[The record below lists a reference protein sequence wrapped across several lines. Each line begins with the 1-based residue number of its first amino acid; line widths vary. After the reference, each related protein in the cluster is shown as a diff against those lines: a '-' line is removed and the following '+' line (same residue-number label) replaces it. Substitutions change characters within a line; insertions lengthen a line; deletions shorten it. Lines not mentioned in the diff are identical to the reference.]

1 MIERGG
7 KGLGRAG
14 YAGVEGIGIGREKYE
29 RGGRERRGGKGG
41 FKWRKMESNRKGEG
55 GDCCRKEGGGG
66 AEMILLT
73 GRINGM
79 SVTS

>member
-41 FKWRKMESNRKGEG
+41 VQVEEDGE
-55 GDCCRKEGGGG
+55 
-66 AEMILLT
+66 
-73 GRINGM
+73 
-79 SVTS
+79 